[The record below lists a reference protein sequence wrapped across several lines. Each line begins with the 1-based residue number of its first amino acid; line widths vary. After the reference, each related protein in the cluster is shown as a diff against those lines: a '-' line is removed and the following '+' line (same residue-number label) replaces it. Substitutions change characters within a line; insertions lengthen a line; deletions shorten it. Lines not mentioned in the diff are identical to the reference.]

1 MNNTNL
7 IGLNSQGAE
16 QLAGQLNDLL
26 ANYQILYMNVRGFHW
41 NIKGADFFELHTK
54 FEEIYNVLLEKVDEI
69 AERVLTLGH
78 QPLHAFSD
86 YLQHSEIREAVQV
99 SSGSE
104 GIDLLLDGYKVLIA
118 KQRAILE
125 SAGELGDEGTASL
138 MSDYLSQQE
147 KESWMLA
154 AYRGRS
160 A

>member
-1 MNNTNL
+1 MTTTNL
-7 IGLNSQGAE
+7 IGLNRNGAE
-16 QLAGQLNDLL
+16 DLAAQLNDLL
-26 ANYQILYMNVRGFHW
+26 ANYQVLYMNVRGFHW

-69 AERVLTLGH
+69 AERVLTLGQ

-86 YLQHSEIREAVQV
+86 YLQLSQIQQAINI
-99 SSGSE
+99 SSGAE
-104 GIDLLLDGYKVLIA
+104 GIDSLLEGYQVLIA
-118 KQRAILE
+118 KQRQILNA
-125 SAGELGDEGTASL
+125 AGELGDEGTAAL

-154 AYRGRS
+154 AYRGRG